1 MKKIYANLLGVW
13 IQLNDSNATL
23 DSHIPP
29 SVWLEECLQDA
40 FKFDYI
46 NVQYDNRNYRIH
58 PTMLQ
63 IVSE

>member
-1 MKKIYANLLGVW
+1 MKKIYANLLGEW

-29 SVWLEECLQDA
+29 SVWIEECLQDA

>member
-23 DSHIPP
+23 DSHISP